1 MFRISKI
8 FLIILTTGICFI
20 LFFNLIREYDKE
32 IIPDATNCVQ
42 VNTDNQKY
50 TKKEIFSK
58 LTELSNKNNYQLDL
72 VRLLRLN
79 GKSTK
84 IIYSFNKKRDQVY
97 SFYKRNNIKEL
108 NKKDVQLEDIRGKYY
123 KYWSKNV

>member
-50 TKKEIFSK
+50 TKK
-58 LTELSNKNNYQLDL
+58 T
-72 VRLLRLN
+72 
-79 GKSTK
+79 
-84 IIYSFNKKRDQVY
+84 
-97 SFYKRNNIKEL
+97 
-108 NKKDVQLEDIRGKYY
+108 
-123 KYWSKNV
+123 

>member
-72 VRLLRLN
+72 VRLL
-79 GKSTK
+79 K
-84 IIYSFNKKRDQVY
+84 
-97 SFYKRNNIKEL
+97 
-108 NKKDVQLEDIRGKYY
+108 
-123 KYWSKNV
+123 

>member
-97 SFYKRNNIKEL
+97 
-108 NKKDVQLEDIRGKYY
+108 
-123 KYWSKNV
+123 